1 MEDRQQYTEEE
12 IRERLN
18 QCGLKAT
25 PQRVR
30 VYEAMCTLGHASADA
45 VFQHLGAGQ
54 GKMTLAT
61 VYNVLESMTQAG
73 LLMRRPSFSSK
84 MYFDVHT
91 DAHCHIYQQDT
102 SEISDYRDEALQRSV
117 EERIRAQLPAGLA
130 LDRVEIQILC
140 HSQSHET

>member
-1 MEDRQQYTEEE
+1 MEDRQQHTEEE

-73 LLMRRPSFSSK
+73 LLTLRPSFSSK

-102 SEISDYRDEALQRSV
+102 AAISDFRDEALQRSV
-117 EERIRAQLPAGLA
+117 EERIRAQLPPGLQ
-130 LDRVEIQILC
+130 LERVEIQILC
-140 HSQSHET
+140 HAHES

>member
-1 MEDRQQYTEEE
+1 MEDRQQHTEEE

-73 LLMRRPSFSSK
+73 LLTRRPSFSSK

-102 SEISDYRDEALQRSV
+102 AAISDFRDEALQRSV
-117 EERIRAQLPAGLA
+117 EERIRAQLPPGLQ

-140 HSQSHET
+140 HAHES

>member
-1 MEDRQQYTEEE
+1 MEERQQYTEEQ

-30 VYEAMCTLGHASADA
+30 VYEAMCELGHASADA
-45 VFQHLGAGQ
+45 IFHQLGDGQ

-61 VYNVLESMTQAG
+61 VYNVLESLTDAG
-73 LLMRRPSFSSK
+73 LLIRRPSFSSK
-84 MYFDVHT
+84 MFFDVHP

-102 SEISDYRDEALQRSV
+102 LSMTDFRDEVLQRSV
-117 EERIRAQLPAGLA
+117 EERIRAQLPPGLQ

-140 HSQSHET
+140 HAHES

>member
-1 MEDRQQYTEEE
+1 MEDRQQHTEEE

-30 VYEAMCTLGHASADA
+30 VYEAMCKLGHASADA

-73 LLMRRPSFSSK
+73 LLMQRPSFSSK

-91 DAHCHIYQQDT
+91 DTHCHIYQQDT

-117 EERIRAQLPAGLA
+117 EERIREQLPAGLQ

-140 HSQSHET
+140 HSQPHET